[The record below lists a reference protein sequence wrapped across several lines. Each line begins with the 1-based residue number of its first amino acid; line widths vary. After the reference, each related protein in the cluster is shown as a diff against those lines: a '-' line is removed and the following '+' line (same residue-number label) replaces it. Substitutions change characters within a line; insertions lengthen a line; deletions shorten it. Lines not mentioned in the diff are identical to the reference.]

1 MVFPPGHY
9 KATITPMASL
19 HLWCLPELSA
29 LTAPDRLPTQTDKG
43 HLKLPLYLSE
53 IQASDQS
60 RFLLEGTLVII
71 WSWWQLTK
79 AMKQDE
85 GESFLVPVLGRRS
98 RGQSSG

>member
-1 MVFPPGHY
+1 MVFPPDHY